1 MSENTETDVG
11 SINLWTV
18 FSIITGL
25 WSVFNYNTLLG
36 YVYSL
41 EHPLRELFIYLA
53 YAAIIWGVIE
63 VIAIGIL
70 VLALFWILAGLTS

>member
-1 MSENTETDVG
+1 MSDNTETNVG
-11 SINLWTV
+11 SITLWSV

-41 EHPLRELFIYLA
+41 EHPLRELFIYFA

-70 VLALFWILAGLTS
+70 VLVLLWTFAGLTS